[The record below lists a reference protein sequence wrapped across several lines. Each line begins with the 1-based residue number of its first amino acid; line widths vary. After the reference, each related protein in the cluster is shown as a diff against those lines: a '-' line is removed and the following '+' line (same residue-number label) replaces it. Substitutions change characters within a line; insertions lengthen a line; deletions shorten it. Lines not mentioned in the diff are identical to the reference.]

1 MYSNARL
8 APAPVARKL
17 RKIGVAVTVILT
29 VMLLCTADVCGYGC
43 GCRCD
48 TLTANCGA
56 WNCGWLGNYNW
67 VAERYLV
74 RYHPPQGEL
83 NPDRAME
90 WVVGDQGTLDQN
102 LPMERESQ
110 RDKYYPSR
118 LDLSTSP
125 ADAAESPASLS
136 ATAEGGGGHE
146 EDSVISVNGHSV
158 KIATT
163 NPPLVPIRDLIGL
176 ICDLDPTDK
185 GSISLRSL
193 FYKRGF
199 QPQRKH
205 RFACGQ
211 FALPVVE
218 WTPESIDGPGGLL
231 EWCKNVRS
239 GRFAKKVENFRNS
252 HNWTE
257 LEQRI
262 LETARSSQ
270 AQGHSAAE
278 DGSDESNYRSSSSS
292 SSGGSSSS
300 RAASTRNRRS
310 LSRGGGSDG
319 TSSLMSLSSVSTS
332 STRVSHDLDATTNT
346 SRGRRRDR
354 VVPVPSAATA
364 STASESTTAAAAAVA
379 AAAAA
384 VAAEEEIDGQA
395 AAASSLIAAAES
407 PRSGGSVGGS
417 HAEDGS
423 VATVADDHGKG
434 GGSPSSPRGGQC
446 AGSMSMISGSGSDMI
461 GRKVA
466 KEFVPKGGTN
476 GKASSASGGGS
487 SRWYFGDVINT
498 FMVRTLRAAV
508 LLLCTRTY

>member
-1 MYSNARL
+1 
-8 APAPVARKL
+8 
-17 RKIGVAVTVILT
+17 VTVILT

-292 SSGGSSSS
+292 SSSSSGGGSSS

-498 FMVRTLRAAV
+498 FMVRTSRAAV
-508 LLLCTRTY
+508 LFSYSALVHTSTCAVP